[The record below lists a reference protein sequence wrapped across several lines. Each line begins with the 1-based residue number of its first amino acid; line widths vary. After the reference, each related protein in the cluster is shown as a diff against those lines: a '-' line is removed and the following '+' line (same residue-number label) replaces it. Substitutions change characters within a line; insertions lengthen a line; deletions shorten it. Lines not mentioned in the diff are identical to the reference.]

1 MIDFNKP
8 IVLKFCFPL
17 ICNLSFVDMD
27 GYKKNVKSKISKE
40 KKYCQGTGGGPP
52 LSPPHG
58 ANDMDKTIDEKIFE
72 IITPVAIQGNKEVA
86 ESQATFEFEDV
97 LMESTIEFED
107 FLMETTV
114 ESEDVLMEMPKRT
127 YEIKV
132 SNNNAKIFQNPLVF
146 NSLNKRKALTFANI
160 IRGPA
165 CR

>member
-1 MIDFNKP
+1 
-8 IVLKFCFPL
+8 
-17 ICNLSFVDMD
+17 
-27 GYKKNVKSKISKE
+27 
-40 KKYCQGTGGGPP
+40 
-52 LSPPHG
+52 
-58 ANDMDKTIDEKIFE
+58 MDKTIDEKIFE

-107 FLMETTV
+107 FLMETTD